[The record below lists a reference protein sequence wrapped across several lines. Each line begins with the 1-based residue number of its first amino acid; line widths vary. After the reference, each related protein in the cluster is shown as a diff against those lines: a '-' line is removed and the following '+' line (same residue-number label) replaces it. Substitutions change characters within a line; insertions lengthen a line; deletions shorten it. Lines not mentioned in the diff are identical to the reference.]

1 MILKR
6 NKKENRIKLKLL
18 GWYKRNA
25 RELPWRKIKNKN
37 LPNPYYILV
46 SEFMLQQ
53 TTVNTVIPRFN
64 EFINIWPS
72 LKDLSNTSESK
83 ILKFWSGLGYYA
95 RAKNLLK
102 TAKLIEKKYNSKIS
116 KDYNNLIQLPGIG
129 DYTAKAILSIAYDK
143 PVIPIDANIKRIIS
157 RIYGINK
164 SNKDLLSKVDKFSNI
179 LHSKNISNFIQS
191 LMDYGSLIC
200 LPNKPKCE
208 KCIIKNDCLA
218 FKKKNY

>member
-18 GWYKRNA
+18 DWYKRNA
-25 RELPWRKIKNKN
+25 RELPWRKIKTKN

-102 TAKLIEKKYNSKIS
+102 TAKLIAKKYNSKIS
-116 KDYNNLIQLPGIG
+116 KDYNNLIQF
-129 DYTAKAILSIAYDK
+129 
-143 PVIPIDANIKRIIS
+143 PVLEIIQQKQ
-157 RIYGINK
+157 Y
-164 SNKDLLSKVDKFSNI
+164 
-179 LHSKNISNFIQS
+179 
-191 LMDYGSLIC
+191 
-200 LPNKPKCE
+200 
-208 KCIIKNDCLA
+208 
-218 FKKKNY
+218 